1 MSAADGFLTP
11 PRGAAHAE
19 LERRYR
25 RLLRLYPSEFRA
37 RRGTEM
43 LGVLMASA
51 RDGQTRPTPGDVAD
65 VVRESLLM
73 RLRGPRGGWAT
84 ALAAF
89 ALLAPLLLVLTDI
102 LLVAVPYWESQAA
115 WENRIRSAK
124 AVVPAGTALP
134 PELLERFHDGGIQL
148 LSQPSFLILA
158 GGHVIVAAAVLAG
171 LRRTA
176 LAALLVAAVDTHAVH
191 WNNFNVLALGRLATT
206 LLTYAVFLLVAFAL
220 AVADPRAARRLVTWR
235 HAVTVL
241 LLAGAVQAWSFGADA
256 SADLS
261 PADAYLVAGFV
272 LAVIALALPVVLGLG
287 WRISLL
293 FATVCPCAVGAAF
306 LHTSWIGSIVSTK
319 WVLYLPPLLVA
330 CWSAAWLHY
339 HHSLKSNRFIELGEP
354 GVRGWGIVAGGG
366 FLAGHSCP
374 LPWRSWLAV
383 AVSGPSPRPPPPL
396 RPRRRGSPRRSCAA
410 RC

>member
-25 RLLRLYPSEFRA
+25 RLLRLYPREFRA

-65 VVRESLLM
+65 MVRGSLLM
-73 RLRGPRGGWAT
+73 RLRGPRGGWAS

-89 ALLAPLLLVLTDI
+89 ALLAPLFLVLTDI
-102 LLVAVPYWESQAA
+102 LLVAVPYWESQVA

-124 AVVPAGTALP
+124 AAVPARAALP

-148 LSQPSFLILA
+148 LSQPSFVILA
-158 GGHVIVAAAVLAG
+158 VGHVIVAAAVLAG

-176 LAALLVAAVDTHAVH
+176 LAALLVETAVYLAH
-191 WNNFNVLALGRLATT
+191 WARLISFNALQPRLTMM
-206 LLTYAVFLLVAFAL
+206 LLTGTVFLLEAFAL
-220 AVADPRAARRLVTWR
+220 AVADPQAARRLVTWR

-241 LLAGAVQAWSFGADA
+241 LLAGAVQAWSFAADA
-256 SADLS
+256 TAGFPRSPANADL
-261 PADAYLVAGFV
+261 VTGFV
-272 LAVIALALPVVLGLG
+272 LAVTALALPLVLGLG

-293 FATVCPCAVGAAF
+293 FAAVCYPCAVGATF
-306 LHTSWIGSIVSTK
+306 IHTSWIGSIVPTK
-319 WVLYLPPLLVA
+319 WVLYLPPLFVA
-330 CWSAAWLHY
+330 CWSAAWT
-339 HHSLKSNRFIELGEP
+339 
-354 GVRGWGIVAGGG
+354 VR
-366 FLAGHSCP
+366 
-374 LPWRSWLAV
+374 RAV
-383 AVSGPSPRPPPPL
+383 T
-396 RPRRRGSPRRSCAA
+396 RRGGAHGSAS
-410 RC
+410 

>member
-1 MSAADGFLTP
+1 MSTADGFLTP
-11 PRGAAHAE
+11 PRVAAHAE

-25 RLLRLYPSEFRA
+25 RLLRLYPREFQA

-51 RDGQTRPTPGDVAD
+51 RDGQTRPAPGDVAD
-65 VVRESLLM
+65 MVRGSLLM
-73 RLRGPRGGWAT
+73 RLRGPRGGWAS

-89 ALLAPLLLVLTDI
+89 AVLAPLLLVLTDI

-115 WENRIRSAK
+115 WEDRIRSMK

-176 LAALLVAAVDTHAVH
+176 LAALLVAAVDTHWVH
-191 WNNFNVLALGRLATT
+191 WDRFNVLALGRLATT

-235 HAVTVL
+235 HTVTVL
-241 LLAGAVQAWSFGADA
+241 LLAGAVQAWCFGADVTA
-256 SADLS
+256 ELPRSPANADL
-261 PADAYLVAGFV
+261 VTGFV
-272 LAVIALALPVVLGLG
+272 LAVIALALPVILGLG

-293 FATVCPCAVGAAF
+293 FAAVGYPCAVSAAF
-306 LHTSWIGSIVSTK
+306 INTSWIRPIVSIT
-319 WVLYLPPLLVA
+319 WVLYLPLLLVA
-330 CWSAAWLHY
+330 CWSAAWT
-339 HHSLKSNRFIELGEP
+339 
-354 GVRGWGIVAGGG
+354 VRRTVT
-366 FLAGHSCP
+366 
-374 LPWRSWLAV
+374 
-383 AVSGPSPRPPPPL
+383 
-396 RPRRRGSPRRSCAA
+396 RRGGAHGSAS
-410 RC
+410 

>member
-25 RLLRLYPSEFRA
+25 RLLGLYPCEFRA

-51 RDGQTRPTPGDVAD
+51 RDGQTRPAPGDVAD
-65 VVRESLLM
+65 MVKGSLLM
-73 RLRGPRGGWAT
+73 RLRGPRGGWAS

-89 ALLAPLLLVLTDI
+89 AVLAPLFLVLTDI

-115 WENRIRSAK
+115 WEDRIRSMK

-176 LAALLVAAVDTHAVH
+176 LAALLLAAVVDWQWVH
-191 WNNFNVLALGRLATT
+191 WNNFNVLAPGRQATT
-206 LLTYAVFLLVAFAL
+206 LLTYAVFLLEAFAL
-220 AVADPRAARRLVTWR
+220 AAADPRVARRLVTWR

-241 LLAGAVQAWSFGADA
+241 LLAGAVQAWSFGPDA
-256 SADLS
+256 TADLS
-261 PADAYLVAGFV
+261 PANADLVTGFV
-272 LAVIALALPVVLGLG
+272 LAVIALASPLVLGLG

-293 FATVCPCAVGAAF
+293 FAAVCFPCAMIAAF
-306 LHTSWIGSIVSTK
+306 FQTSWIESIVLIE
-319 WVLYLPPLLVA
+319 WVLYLPLLLVA
-330 CWSAAWLHY
+330 CWSAAWT
-339 HHSLKSNRFIELGEP
+339 
-354 GVRGWGIVAGGG
+354 VRG
-366 FLAGHSCP
+366 
-374 LPWRSWLAV
+374 AV
-383 AVSGPSPRPPPPL
+383 T
-396 RPRRRGSPRRSCAA
+396 RRGGA
-410 RC
+410 RGSAS

>member
-25 RLLRLYPSEFRA
+25 RLLRLYPREFRA
-37 RRGTEM
+37 RRGAEM

-65 VVRESLLM
+65 IVRGSLLM
-73 RLRGPRGGWAT
+73 RLRGPRGGWAS

-89 ALLAPLLLVLTDI
+89 AVLVPLLLVLTDI
-102 LLVAVPYWESQAA
+102 LLVAVPYWESPAA

-124 AVVPAGTALP
+124 AAVPAGTALP

-148 LSQPSFLILA
+148 LSQPSFLILV

-176 LAALLVAAVDTHAVH
+176 LAALLVAAVVDPAHWVH
-191 WNNFNVLALGRLATT
+191 WTSFNVLAPGRLAIA
-206 LLTYAVFLLVAFAL
+206 LLTCAVFLLEAFAL

-256 SADLS
+256 TASSPGSPANADL
-261 PADAYLVAGFV
+261 VTGFV
-272 LAVIALALPVVLGLG
+272 LAVIALALPLVLGLG

-293 FATVCPCAVGAAF
+293 FAAVCYPCAVGATF
-306 LHTSWIGSIVSTK
+306 IQTSWIGSIVSTK

-330 CWSAAWLHY
+330 CWSAAWT
-339 HHSLKSNRFIELGEP
+339 
-354 GVRGWGIVAGGG
+354 VRRAVTLRGG
-366 FLAGHSCP
+366 AH
-374 LPWRSWLAV
+374 
-383 AVSGPSPRPPPPL
+383 
-396 RPRRRGSPRRSCAA
+396 GSAS
-410 RC
+410 